1 MIRRVVK
8 GLRWVFHDI
17 SMVIK
22 APKVSIIS
30 KAKLLVLYVIYHV
43 LKIDFSKFRIFVSI
57 DGVKYRF
64 ISYDELSILVYL
76 ELLRLIQQV

>member
-1 MIRRVVK
+1 MMRRAVR
-8 GLRWVFHDI
+8 GLRWVFHDT

-43 LKIDFSKFRIFVSI
+43 LKIDFSKFRIFVS
-57 DGVKYRF
+57 
-64 ISYDELSILVYL
+64 
-76 ELLRLIQQV
+76 